1 MKKTTIAVLC
11 AFFSAILYAVC
22 IPFAKILGNYV
33 PSVVMGGLLY
43 LGAGLGLLITTF
55 VKQGSPELAL
65 TKKDIPY
72 MSGVVF
78 LDIAAILL
86 LMFGLANTT
95 GANAA
100 LLGNFELAATTIAAF
115 FVFKEFVSKRLVWAI
130 ILITVA
136 SIILSF
142 EGEGSFVLNIGSIS
156 VLLACICWGVEN
168 NCTRM
173 LSIRDTRQITLI
185 KGCFSGLGGLII
197 AFLAGETLPAI
208 KWVILALLLGFIS
221 YGVSVTLYIY
231 AQRFLGAAKTA
242 SCYSAAPFFG
252 VLFSLLILGERP
264 QMSFYIAFLVMVAA
278 TILVIRDT
286 QNS

>member
-1 MKKTTIAVLC
+1 MNKTTIAVLS
-11 AFFSAILYAVC
+11 AFLSAILYAVC

-115 FVFKEFVSKRLVWAI
+115 FVFKEFVSKRLVFAI

-208 KWVILALLLGFIS
+208 KWVILVLLLGFIS

-231 AQRFLGAAKTA
+231 AQRFLGATKTA
-242 SCYSAAPFFG
+242 SCYSTAPFFG

-264 QMSFYIAFLVMVAA
+264 EMSFYVAFLVMVVA

>member
-1 MKKTTIAVLC
+1 MNKTTIAVLS
-11 AFFSAILYAVC
+11 AFLSAILYAVC

-208 KWVILALLLGFIS
+208 KWVILVLLLGFIS

-264 QMSFYIAFLVMVAA
+264 QMSFYIAFLVMVTA

>member
-1 MKKTTIAVLC
+1 MNKTTIAVLS
-11 AFFSAILYAVC
+11 AFLSAILYAVC

-185 KGCFSGLGGLII
+185 KGCFSGLGGLIRPL
-197 AFLAGETLPAI
+197 LAGETLPAI
-208 KWVILALLLGFIS
+208 KWVILVLLLGFIS

-231 AQRFLGAAKTA
+231 AQRFLGATKTA

-264 QMSFYIAFLVMVAA
+264 EMSFYVAFLVMVVA

>member
-115 FVFKEFVSKRLVWAI
+115 FVFKEFVSKRLVFAI

-136 SIILSF
+136 KMI
-142 EGEGSFVLNIGSIS
+142 
-156 VLLACICWGVEN
+156 
-168 NCTRM
+168 
-173 LSIRDTRQITLI
+173 
-185 KGCFSGLGGLII
+185 
-197 AFLAGETLPAI
+197 
-208 KWVILALLLGFIS
+208 
-221 YGVSVTLYIY
+221 
-231 AQRFLGAAKTA
+231 
-242 SCYSAAPFFG
+242 
-252 VLFSLLILGERP
+252 
-264 QMSFYIAFLVMVAA
+264 
-278 TILVIRDT
+278 
-286 QNS
+286 

>member
-33 PSVVMGGLLY
+33 PSAVMGGLLY

-55 VKQGSPELAL
+55 IKQGSTELSL
-65 TKKDIPY
+65 TPKEIPY
-72 MSGVVF
+72 MSAVVF

-86 LMFGLANTT
+86 LMFGIANTT

-115 FVFKEFVSKRLVWAI
+115 FVFKEFVSKRLVFAI

-197 AFLAGETLPAI
+197 AFWAGETLPAT
-208 KWVILALLLGFIS
+208 KWIILVLLLGFIS
-221 YGVSVTLYIY
+221 YGISVTLYIY

-242 SCYSAAPFFG
+242 SCYSTAPFFG

-264 QMSFYIAFLVMVAA
+264 AISFYVALCVMVAA

>member
-1 MKKTTIAVLC
+1 MNKTTIAVLS
-11 AFFSAILYAVC
+11 AFLSAILYAVC

-55 VKQGSPELAL
+55 IKQGSPELAL

-208 KWVILALLLGFIS
+208 KWVILVLLLGFIS

-264 QMSFYIAFLVMVAA
+264 QMSFYIAFLVMVVA

>member
-1 MKKTTIAVLC
+1 MNKTTIAVLS
-11 AFFSAILYAVC
+11 AFLSAILYAVC

-55 VKQGSPELAL
+55 IKQGSTELSL
-65 TKKDIPY
+65 TPKEIPY
-72 MSGVVF
+72 MFAVVF

-86 LMFGLANTT
+86 LMFGIANTT

-208 KWVILALLLGFIS
+208 KWVILVLLLGFIS

-231 AQRFLGAAKTA
+231 AQRFLGATKTA

-264 QMSFYIAFLVMVAA
+264 EMSFYVAFLVMVVA